1 MSEAKSVN
9 PEIELVS
16 LLKKGDER
24 AYLRVLNLHKEQVAK
39 TVKGMLGNVQEAEDV
54 GQEVFIRFF
63 KSIQNFKG
71 EAKISTYL
79 TRIAINLS
87 LNELERRKRRWRI
100 FYRGENVEDKMVAI
114 EGVSFTEDREQKE
127 LVHSAIV
134 KLDVKYRQ
142 VVVLR
147 ALQGYSFKEV
157 AIILDMPIG
166 TVLSRY
172 SRAQK
177 KLKEILNPMIK

>member
-1 MSEAKSVN
+1 MPKAKSVN
-9 PEIELVS
+9 PEIELIS

-24 AYLRVLNLHKEQVAK
+24 AYLRVLNLHKDQVAK

-100 FYRGENVEDKMVAI
+100 FYGGENVEDKMLAQEDVNLK
-114 EGVSFTEDREQKE
+114 EDRERRE
-127 LVHSAIV
+127 LVHLAIL
-134 KLDVKYRQ
+134 KLDVKYRKI
-142 VVVLR
+142 VVLR
-147 ALQGYSFKEV
+147 ALQGYSFKEL
-157 AIILDMPIG
+157 ATILDMPIG

-177 KLKEILNPMIK
+177 ILKEILNPIIK